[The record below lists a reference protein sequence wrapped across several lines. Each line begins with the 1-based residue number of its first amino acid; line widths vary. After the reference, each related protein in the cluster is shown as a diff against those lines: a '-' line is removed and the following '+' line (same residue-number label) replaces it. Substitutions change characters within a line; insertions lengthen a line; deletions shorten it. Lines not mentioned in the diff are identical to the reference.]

1 MLRWIGIAVL
11 TVGLIA
17 TGVWGYQEHR
27 EKNAVLIQAENTYQ
41 RSFHDLSYHMDLLH
55 DKIGTTL
62 AMNSREQLSPQLAE
76 IWRLTSE
83 AQSDVGQL
91 PLALLPFN
99 KTEEFLAKVGTFS
112 YRTAVRDLNNKP
124 LSDEEVE
131 QLKTLYEQSGNIE
144 QELRKVQ
151 SLVLDNNLR
160 WMDVQLALASSE
172 QKADNTI
179 IDGFK
184 TVEETVKGF
193 DEGNLGPML
202 TGVSSENHEY
212 KYIQGNKIS
221 EKEAKQKA
229 RDIFGLKKDTEI
241 RITKS
246 GDGANV
252 AMYSASYKENGKHG
266 YLDLS
271 VKGGHLLSYIVN
283 RDIQKKKI
291 SLHEARQKAEK
302 YLEGY
307 GFENMQLFQSSQYDN
322 VGVFNF
328 LYTQDNVRMYPDSI
342 QVKVGL
348 DNGELLGLSS
358 RNFYMNHQERKLSEP
373 GITEEEAREKVNPNV
388 KIQEAYLAVINNDMQ
403 EEVLVYEF
411 LGVLGNETY
420 RIFINANTG
429 VEEKV
434 EKLKTTELKFKD
446 NV

>member
-11 TVGLIA
+11 TLGLVG

-62 AMNSREQLSPQLAE
+62 AMNSKEQLSPQLAE

-83 AQSDVGQL
+83 AHSDVGQL

-99 KTEEFLAKVGTFS
+99 KTEEFLSKIGTFS

-124 LSDEEVE
+124 LSDKEVE
-131 QLKTLYEQSGNIE
+131 QLQTLYEQSGEIE

-151 SLVLDNNLR
+151 SLVLENNLR

-172 QKADNTI
+172 QQADNTI

-184 TVEETVKGF
+184 TVEKTVKGF
-193 DEGNLGPML
+193 EEGNLGTTL
-202 TGVSSENHEY
+202 TGVSAENHDY
-212 KYIQGNKIS
+212 KFIQGQKITK
-221 EKEAKQKA
+221 EKAKKKA
-229 RDIFGLKKDTEI
+229 RDFFGVGQDTEI
-241 RITKS
+241 RITES
-246 GDGANV
+246 GDGADV

-283 RDIQKKKI
+283 RDIEAKKL
-291 SLHEARQKAEK
+291 SLHAARTKAEK
-302 YLEGY
+302 YLEEN
-307 GFENMQLFQSSQYDN
+307 GFKNMQLFQSSQYDN
-322 VGVFNF
+322 VGVFSF
-328 LYTQDNVRMYPDSI
+328 LYTQDDVRVYPDSI

-348 DNGELLGLSS
+348 DDGELLGLST
-358 RNFYMNHQERKLSEP
+358 RDYYRNHQERQISEP
-373 GITEEEAREKVNPNV
+373 EISEAEARKKVNPNIKV
-388 KIQEAYLAVINNDMQ
+388 QEAHLSIINNDLQ

-411 LGVLGNETY
+411 LGVLDNETY

-429 VEEKV
+429 MEEKV
-434 EKLKTTELKFKD
+434 EPLKTTKIKFKD
-446 NV
+446 SV